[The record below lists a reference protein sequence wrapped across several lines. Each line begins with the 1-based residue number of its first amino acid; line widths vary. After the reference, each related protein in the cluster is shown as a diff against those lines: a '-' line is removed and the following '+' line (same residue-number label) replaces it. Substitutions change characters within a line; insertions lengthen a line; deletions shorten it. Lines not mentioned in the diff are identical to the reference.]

1 MPISEI
7 CSREVII
14 VERSETVLAA
24 SKLMRERNVG
34 TVVVVDEHDG
44 KRVPVG
50 MVTDRDLV
58 VKIIAPEA
66 DPTFIRAGD
75 IMKEPLVTVKGS
87 CGVYEAIQ
95 HMRSKGVRRLP
106 VVDNDG
112 SLLGIVTLDD
122 LLGLLAEEIGALAR
136 LIEHERKNVP

>member
-14 VERSETVLAA
+14 AQHDESVLEA

-34 TVVVVDEHDG
+34 TVIVVKEHDG
-44 KRVPVG
+44 ARVPVG
-50 MVTDRDLV
+50 IVTDRDLV
-58 VKIIAPEA
+58 VEIIAAEV
-66 DPTFIRAGD
+66 DPNLIRIGD
-75 IMKEPLVTVKGS
+75 VMGRELVTVKGS
-87 CGVYEAIQ
+87 CGVFEGIQ
-95 HMRSKGVRRLP
+95 YMRNKGVRRLP
-106 VVDNDG
+106 VVDDDG

-122 LLGLLAEEIGALAR
+122 LLVLLAEEIGALAK